1 MKSADPDVHVCDALE
16 RSPIDNL
23 DIDETGIGVWGE
35 QFPSIPLFPTSSYV
49 LDSVFGVADWS
60 WNGKEGREKAREREG
75 GRNGEREQ
83 QSEERWIDKLQREGE
98 KRER

>member
-1 MKSADPDVHVCDALE
+1 MHVCDALE

-23 DIDETGIGVWGE
+23 DIDETGSGGWGE
-35 QFPSIPLFPTSSYV
+35 QIPYIPLFPTSSYV

-75 GRNGEREQ
+75 GR
-83 QSEERWIDKLQREGE
+83 EERREGTT
-98 KRER
+98 ERKKKDE

>member
-75 GRNGEREQ
+75 GK
-83 QSEERWIDKLQREGE
+83 EERREE
-98 KRER
+98 TTERKKKDR

>member
-1 MKSADPDVHVCDALE
+1 MHVCDTLE

-23 DIDETGIGVWGE
+23 DIDQTGIGGRGE
-35 QFPSIPLFPTSSYV
+35 QFPSIPLFSTSSYV

-60 WNGKEGREKAREREG
+60 WNGKEGREKARERRGREG
-75 GRNGEREQ
+75 GTERGNNRAK
-83 QSEERWIDKLQREGE
+83 EERSIDKLQREGE